1 MFYQKK
7 CTMGGV
13 MLRAVGCTMTVV
25 GALTVAGLVLKNCKC
40 ARGNVKKLADEC
52 GKAVEKAA
60 TTVIDAVSGNRSGS
74 QSSSSSSG
82 SNGSNS
88 NSNSSNSGS
97 SPSEGGSSDSSGDSG
112 DSEPPGAENSG
123 VKPRAAQ
130 ITDLTPREL
139 RKVAR
144 HSAIGADNGT
154 PARTSG
160 ACACVPPDYHVPTCT
175 AQGSS

>member
-60 TTVIDAVSGNRSGS
+60 TTVIDAVNGNRSGS
-74 QSSSSSSG
+74 QSSSSCSCGSG
-82 SNGSNS
+82 
-88 NSNSSNSGS
+88 SNSGS
-97 SPSEGGSSDSSGDSG
+97 SPSEGDSSDSSDDSG
-112 DSEPPGAENSG
+112 DSEPPGARNSS
-123 VKPRAAQ
+123 VKSRAAQ